1 MHQSTVDSQEEAIIA
16 LLTYYGYSHSMYVYN
31 IIYISMCIMYIIL
44 CILVCIYYICI

>member
-31 IIYISMCIMYIIL
+31 IIYISMYIIL